1 MTGTVA
7 RASAED
13 LGMRALG
20 RGGAPMQ
27 FGAVL
32 VLGPGDGNRDD
43 GNRDDGNGDLAGVVA
58 ARLGGVRRLR
68 QRLVR
73 VPPGAGRPV
82 WADEPRP
89 DPAAHVRTVPCPGD
103 DQDLLDLATGL
114 VATPLPADRPGW
126 AAVVVPD
133 LPGGRSAV
141 VVVLSHVL
149 ADGIGGLALLA
160 SLADGGPPPDRTPP
174 RPLPP
179 YRSLAADAW
188 RRRARAVA
196 RLREGVRL
204 ARDAGRSA
212 GGLRPA
218 RAAPCSLLARTGS
231 RRRTAAVQV
240 PLEPLRAAAHRAGGT
255 VNDALLVAVAGAL
268 GALLAGRGESVDPVA
283 VTVVVTGRRAAG
295 LTDLGNATTPLV
307 VAVPSRGEPQERLHR
322 FAGTVRRA
330 RDAATGPPLTALM
343 GSLFGLLAA
352 SGAYRW
358 WLRHQHR
365 FHTLVSNVPGPP
377 TPLAL
382 AGRPVEQV
390 LPVASGEAGNVTVS
404 FDALSYAG
412 TLTVTAVVDPDRVPD
427 LPVLTAALRDQL
439 AALVTPAPARSR

>member
-1 MTGTVA
+1 MTGAVL

-20 RGGAPMQ
+20 RGGVPMQ

-32 VLGPGDGNRDD
+32 VLAPGAEDEE
-43 GNRDDGNGDLAGVVA
+43 LARVVA
-58 ARLGGVRRLR
+58 DRLGGVRRLR

-82 WADEPRP
+82 WVDEPAP
-89 DPAAHVRTVPCPGD
+89 DAAAHVRAAACPAPGD
-103 DQDLLDLATGL
+103 QQALLDLATDL
-114 VATPLPADRPGW
+114 VAGPLPEDRPGW

-174 RPLPP
+174 GPRPP
-179 YRSLAADAW
+179 YRSLVADAW
-188 RRRARAVA
+188 RRRGRALARG
-196 RLREGVRL
+196 REVVRL

-212 GGLRPA
+212 GGLHPA
-218 RAAPCSLLARTGS
+218 RAAPCSLLAPTGH

-268 GALLAGRGESVDPVA
+268 GGLLESRGEWVDPVA

-295 LTDLGNATTPLV
+295 VTELGNATTPLV
-307 VAVPSRGEPQERLHR
+307 VAVPVAGDPQERLRR

-343 GSLFGLLAA
+343 GSAFALLVA

-358 WLRHQHR
+358 WLRRQHR

-377 TPLAL
+377 TPLTL
-382 AGRPVEQV
+382 AGRRVEQV
-390 LPVASGEAGNVTVS
+390 LPVASGEAGDVTVS

-427 LPVLTAALRDQL
+427 LPVLTAALRAQL
-439 AALVTPAPARSR
+439 TALVGPPSAR